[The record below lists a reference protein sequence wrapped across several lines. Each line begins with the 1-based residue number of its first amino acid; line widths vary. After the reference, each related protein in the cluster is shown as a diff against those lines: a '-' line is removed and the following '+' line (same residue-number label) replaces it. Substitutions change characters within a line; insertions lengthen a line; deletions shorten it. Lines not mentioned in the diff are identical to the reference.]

1 MEGILSK
8 WTNYWSGWKNR
19 YFTLTKD
26 VLRYYKRQ
34 GGKLKGTMHL
44 NLVKIIPHKSKDN
57 IFLLDTGLAV
67 LHLKAKDKPEVEKWI
82 EAINLGKAQA
92 MAAKN
97 DASAS
102 KHVSGFT
109 DGFNFKIG
117 ALWKLQATL

>member
-26 VLRYYKRQ
+26 VLRYYHHQ

-44 NLVKIIPHKSKDN
+44 NLVKIILHQKKPN

-67 LHLKAKDKPEVEKWI
+67 LHLKARDKKEVDLWI
-82 EAINLGKAQA
+82 EAINKGKAQA
-92 MAAKN
+92 MAEKN
-97 DASAS
+97 ADARKAS
-102 KHVSGFT
+102 TGFT
-109 DGFNFKIG
+109 D
-117 ALWKLQATL
+117 